1 MSQPGPEPASIHI
14 QRRLEW
20 SDTDASGAYHNTAAL
35 RLMEAAETALVE
47 RLGFLEEV
55 YGRHPR
61 AHIEADFLRPLY
73 FRDLVDVTIRVAT
86 VGRTSVTYAVEITK
100 DGELCARGRMVAVLL
115 DRIGGKPQPWPEAQR
130 RLLESA
136 GTQPAELLVT
146 GQPT

>member
-1 MSQPGPEPASIHI
+1 MEDAGPRPASIRI

-35 RLMEAAETALVE
+35 RMMEAAETALVQ
-47 RLGFLEEV
+47 RLGFLDEV

-61 AHIEADFLRPLY
+61 AHIEADFVRPLF
-73 FRDLVDVTIRVAT
+73 FRDLADVTIRVAA
-86 VGRTSVTYAVEITK
+86 VGRTSVTYDVEIGR

-115 DRIGGKPQPWPEAQR
+115 DRIGGTPQPWSDRQR

-136 GTQPAELLVT
+136 GPQPAELLVEVEVE
-146 GQPT
+146 